1 MSVLL
6 LHQSCKFFVFWRA
19 ILSFRSMELLGR
31 YSQGNVILICNLH
44 VHPFF
49 MHLLEHLCIWR
60 CWKQCWISWSRHN
73 TLENRIEEGWKSPEE
88 IPNDGIDAV
97 IPNVACA
104 QSAKSCVCSCLLP
117 LNWWYL
123 WKTPKWSMIASIW
136 ACICPLPGANSYLS
150 QWCWIP
156 KICFLLE
163 SLCIDYDRIV
173 RVSIKLWVLIWIIF
187 TIDQI
192 HQRSYHLLDSILVP
206 FIVARDW
213 Y

>member
-1 MSVLL
+1 MY
-6 LHQSCKFFVFWRA
+6 
-19 ILSFRSMELLGR
+19 IL
-31 YSQGNVILICNLH
+31 
-44 VHPFF
+44 FF

-60 CWKQCWISWSRHN
+60 CWKQRWISWSKHD

-88 IPNDGIDAV
+88 LPNDGIDAV

-123 WKTPKWSMIASIW
+123 WKTSKWSVIASIW

-156 KICFLLE
+156 KTCFPTVSIQFWTRSWKYSWTMSVKLLTALTNPVFPGQAVISQQPNICFQ
-163 SLCIDYDRIV
+163 
-173 RVSIKLWVLIWIIF
+173 WVVWYLA
-187 TIDQI
+187 
-192 HQRSYHLLDSILVP
+192 SGILHMTM
-206 FIVARDW
+206 W
-213 Y
+213 